1 MRLTNGRLLTITLAH
16 HTNDRKLIFPYLCL
30 FVSVYFFLV
39 TFYYHYWLS
48 LFALCAYLFTLSV
61 CLPEFLPTCLLYA
74 SLPACPPACPS
85 VSSTVCLYACL
96 STCLL
101 TRLSVFLLF
110 YLSVYL
116 STRLYTT
123 TFKPSYNI
131 GQSTARLL
139 FHYSN
144 TRTRL

>member
-48 LFALCAYLFTLSV
+48 LFALCTCLFTLSV

-74 SLPACPPACPS
+74 SLPACSSACPS

-96 STCLL
+96 SI
-101 TRLSVFLLF
+101 
-110 YLSVYL
+110 YL
-116 STRLYTT
+116 STRPSVCLSALLSVCLPLY
-123 TFKPSYNI
+123 PPV
-131 GQSTARLL
+131 
-139 FHYSN
+139 HYHI
-144 TRTRL
+144 